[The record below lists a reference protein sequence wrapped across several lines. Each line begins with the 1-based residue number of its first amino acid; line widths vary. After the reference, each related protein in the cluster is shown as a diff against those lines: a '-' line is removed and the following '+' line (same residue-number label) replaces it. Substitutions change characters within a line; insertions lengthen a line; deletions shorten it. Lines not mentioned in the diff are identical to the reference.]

1 MQYTETN
8 CCVCS
13 LVIVH
18 DIVWELF
25 PQFYLSCIIDKVDS
39 RVKSAGVPYVR
50 PLSSGQQ
57 SYDSVPA
64 EYPVTEPMPKLSA
77 LQQTSGEAVYTTD
90 IPTTSDL
97 LHGAFV
103 LAPQGNA
110 KIVSVDTSAAQ
121 VSNCDVCIWT

>member
-1 MQYTETN
+1 MLLANLHYL
-8 CCVCS
+8 S
-13 LVIVH
+13 L
-18 DIVWELF
+18 L
-25 PQFYLSCIIDKVDS
+25 PLQFYLSCVIDKVDV

-121 VSNCDVCIWT
+121 VSVLQALTVCLFVLQSSL